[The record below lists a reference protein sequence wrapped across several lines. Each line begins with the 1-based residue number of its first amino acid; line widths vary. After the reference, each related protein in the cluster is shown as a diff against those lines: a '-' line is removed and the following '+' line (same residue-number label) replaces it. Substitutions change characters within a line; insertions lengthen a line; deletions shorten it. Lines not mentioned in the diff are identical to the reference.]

1 VGVVGTPNELFVIL
15 QETRLQVRTKQ
26 RITRR
31 HVTIPET
38 VPTPYFHSLEL
49 PSLYFLFVTH
59 TKPKRTIERSVER
72 ENEQSEKKRQRTIER
87 WYEKGI
93 GEDGE

>member
-1 VGVVGTPNELFVIL
+1 
-15 QETRLQVRTKQ
+15 
-26 RITRR
+26 
-31 HVTIPET
+31 
-38 VPTPYFHSLEL
+38 LEL